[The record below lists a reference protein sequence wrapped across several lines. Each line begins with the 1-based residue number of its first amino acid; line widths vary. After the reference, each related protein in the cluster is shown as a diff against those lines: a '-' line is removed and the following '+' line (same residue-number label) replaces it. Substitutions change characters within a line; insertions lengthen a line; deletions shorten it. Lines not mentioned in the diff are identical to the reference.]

1 MSILA
6 RMEGSAR
13 ILALVKLA
21 NVGLI
26 LIWGFAVTF
35 VFVRVLP
42 LAEFQAF
49 LLLVAF
55 GNFTVSAE
63 FGLTSIIYAR
73 LRRHWLGS
81 GAGDDGAFRLEEMG
95 VLFLFLGALVV
106 GATLILLVALAA
118 GALATQM
125 PLLFLL
131 FFLSACLNL
140 PGLLAKRALAAVD
153 GNFLW
158 EMLDCG
164 RRVVTI
170 GLLLAILSGL
180 DPRLSVA
187 LQLAV
192 SMAVIGGAI
201 VHVHNRLGMNR
212 RHWLSFRVGGGHV
225 RTYYLGDI
233 GASALFTASDII
245 AYNAPYFTIAMV
257 TGEARPML
265 IFDFFFKASRSLSML
280 VRAVVEAVLPRI
292 TRAYHAGDSARLRQL
307 LGRALLA
314 ALLAASAL
322 SVALLVYGRLLFHLL
337 FDGKGRIDQA
347 DIILIVIAL
356 VALTLLCVS
365 VYVQAALGRFTHL
378 LARSLPF
385 LAGSLL
391 SVPLAMALWP
401 DRFDLAFLALYAL
414 TADRRVAAAPA
425 FAHRADRPMKVAMLD
440 PSLFTG
446 RYDDGLCAAL
456 AGQGADVTLYGRPM
470 RPTDAIVPHGY
481 RYAPHFFRRSEALR
495 TRLGEGR
502 AFRLAK
508 AAEYALACR
517 AGRYAAV
524 CAGGHSPCPMA
535 PARPRRRHAA
545 APPESAHHARPHRP

>member
-1 MSILA
+1 
-6 RMEGSAR
+6 MEGSAR

-21 NVGLI
+21 NVGLV

-35 VFVRVLP
+35 VFVRILP

-81 GAGDDGAFRLEEMG
+81 GVGEDGAFRLEEMG
-95 VLFLFLGALVV
+95 VLFLFLGLLIL
-106 GATLILLVALAA
+106 GATLILLIALAA
-118 GALATQM
+118 GALSTRM

-192 SMAVIGGAI
+192 SIAIIGWAI
-201 VHVHNRLGMNR
+201 AHVHRRLGMSA
-212 RHWLSFRVGGGHV
+212 RHWMAFRVGGGHV
-225 RTYYLGDI
+225 RTHYLGDI
-233 GASALFTASDII
+233 GASALFTVSDII

-265 IFDFFFKASRSLSML
+265 IFDFFFKMSRALSML
-280 VRAVVEAVLPRI
+280 VRAVVEAALPRI
-292 TRAYHAGDSARLRQL
+292 TRAYHAGESVRLRQL
-307 LGRALLA
+307 LGRAMLA
-314 ALLAASAL
+314 AFLFAAILSAL
-322 SVALLVYGRLLFHLL
+322 LLVVGDWLFMML
-337 FDGKGRIDQA
+337 FNGQASIDQA
-347 DIILIVIAL
+347 DIILIVVAL
-356 VALTLLCVS
+356 VALTLICVS
-365 VYVQAALGRFTHL
+365 VYVQSALGRFTHL

-385 LAGSLL
+385 LVGSLL
-391 SVPLAMALWP
+391 SVPLALALWP
-401 DRFDLAFLALYAL
+401 QRFDLAFLALYAL
-414 TADRRVAAAPA
+414 TMIGVAAL
-425 FAHRADRPMKVAMLD
+425 HLL
-440 PSLFTG
+440 SLN
-446 RYDDGLCAAL
+446 
-456 AGQGADVTLYGRPM
+456 
-470 RPTDAIVPHGY
+470 
-481 RYAPHFFRRSEALR
+481 
-495 TRLGEGR
+495 
-502 AFRLAK
+502 RLA
-508 AAEYALACR
+508 R
-517 AGRYAAV
+517 A
-524 CAGGHSPCPMA
+524 
-535 PARPRRRHAA
+535 
-545 APPESAHHARPHRP
+545 

>member
-1 MSILA
+1 MSSLA

-21 NVGLI
+21 NVGLV

-81 GAGDDGAFRLEEMG
+81 GVGEDGAFRLEEMG
-95 VLFLFLGALVV
+95 VLFLFLGLLIL
-106 GATLILLVALAA
+106 GATLILLFALAA
-118 GALATQM
+118 GALSTGM

-170 GLLLAILSGL
+170 ALLLAILSGL

-192 SMAVIGGAI
+192 SIAVIGWAI
-201 VHVHNRLGMNR
+201 AHVHRRLGMSA
-212 RHWLSFRVGGGHV
+212 RHWMAFRVGGGHV
-225 RTYYLGDI
+225 RIHYLGDI
-233 GASALFTASDII
+233 GASALFTVSDII

-265 IFDFFFKASRSLSML
+265 IFDFFFKMSRALSML
-280 VRAVVEAVLPRI
+280 VRAVVEAALPRI
-292 TRAYHAGDSARLRQL
+292 TRAYHAGESVRLRQL
-307 LGRALLA
+307 LGRAMLA
-314 ALLAASAL
+314 AFLFAAILSAL
-322 SVALLVYGRLLFHLL
+322 LLVVGDWLFMML
-337 FDGKGRIDQA
+337 FNGQASIDQA
-347 DIILIVIAL
+347 DIILIVVAL
-356 VALTLLCVS
+356 AALTLICVS
-365 VYVQAALGRFTHL
+365 VYVQSALGRFTHL

-385 LAGSLL
+385 LVGSLL
-391 SVPLAMALWP
+391 SVPLALALWP
-401 DRFDLAFLALYAL
+401 QRFDLAFLALYAL
-414 TADRRVAAAPA
+414 TMIGVAAL
-425 FAHRADRPMKVAMLD
+425 HLL
-440 PSLFTG
+440 SLN
-446 RYDDGLCAAL
+446 
-456 AGQGADVTLYGRPM
+456 
-470 RPTDAIVPHGY
+470 
-481 RYAPHFFRRSEALR
+481 
-495 TRLGEGR
+495 
-502 AFRLAK
+502 RLA
-508 AAEYALACR
+508 R
-517 AGRYAAV
+517 A
-524 CAGGHSPCPMA
+524 
-535 PARPRRRHAA
+535 
-545 APPESAHHARPHRP
+545 